1 MVWVIRVIQA
11 LLIIDFLVSGIMKL
25 VGNDIAVQEF
35 TEVYNYSLGFLYTI
49 GILEVLGALG
59 LFIGYWKPKLALLFS
74 SAGLALIMLGA
85 IFTLLNAGQEIMV
98 LMPILVLI
106 LSIIVFIRNR
116 TVLKQKSIAEKE

>member
-25 VGNDIAVQEF
+25 VENDMVVHEF

-59 LFIGYWKPKLALLFS
+59 LFIGYWKPKLTLFS
-74 SAGLALIMLGA
+74 SAGLALIMIGA
-85 IFTLLNAGQEIMV
+85 IFTLLNGGQEIMA
-98 LMPILVLI
+98 LMPLLVLI

-116 TVLKQKSIAEKE
+116 TILKQKSISKEE

>member
-25 VGNDIAVQEF
+25 VGNDMAVQEF

-59 LFIGYWKPKLALLFS
+59 LFIGYWKPKLALFS

-98 LMPILVLI
+98 LMPLLVLI

-116 TVLKQKSIAEKE
+116 TVSIQKCIAERE